1 MEFQIARW
9 AIERD
14 QVKVSIL
21 PGGQCKKSSG
31 CQEGNEMGSLEDL
44 IDCQVG
50 REENP
55 ILPGGQGR
63 EMRLSESLMNS
74 EVSSYQQERELREED
89 QKSILMIGGNKGIP
103 TKQPS

>member
-14 QVKVSIL
+14 QVKVSYTARRA
-21 PGGQCKKSSG
+21 GAESSN

-50 REENP
+50 RRGNP

-63 EMRLSESLMNS
+63 AEMRLSESLMNS
-74 EVSSYQQERELREED
+74 GVSSDQQ
-89 QKSILMIGGNKGIP
+89 GGAEK
-103 TKQPS
+103 